1 MPQIF
6 LLLRLFVLFN
16 KSFNHNWMLFVG
28 KAQWGN
34 NWNMFHLSLFI
45 CKGPPRITIDKSTPT
60 TSRKDIGSTCQAQRY
75 YEECESSK
83 AIPKSISFTS
93 ETEYQKQL
101 QSPAQVNYLNV
112 NFKFQR

>member
-1 MPQIF
+1 MF
-6 LLLRLFVLFN
+6 YLL
-16 KSFNHNWMLFVG
+16 
-28 KAQWGN
+28 
-34 NWNMFHLSLFI
+34 LFI
-45 CKGPPRITIDKSTPT
+45 CKGPPPRITIDKSTPS

-112 NFKFQR
+112 SKIGCIVNFAIHCLVVS